1 MPPVTIVFF
10 VFLQLFQRCLMK
22 ILNIELWK
30 LYLTYVKETKASLPT
45 YK

>member
-1 MPPVTIVFF
+1 MQKKNNVLL
-10 VFLQLFQRCLMK
+10 FLQQLFQRCLMK

-30 LYLTYVKETKASLPT
+30 LYLGYVKETKASLPT

>member
-1 MPPVTIVFF
+1 
-10 VFLQLFQRCLMK
+10 MK

-30 LYLTYVKETKASLPT
+30 LYLSYVKETKASLAT